1 MLHLGPADVRSR
13 RLLGCSRTGNGSDNG
28 WQPKGIAVVVV
39 AVVAVVV
46 VVVVA
51 AAEAVA
57 AAAVVPSGSLCG

>member
-1 MLHLGPADVRSR
+1 MLHLSPADVRSR